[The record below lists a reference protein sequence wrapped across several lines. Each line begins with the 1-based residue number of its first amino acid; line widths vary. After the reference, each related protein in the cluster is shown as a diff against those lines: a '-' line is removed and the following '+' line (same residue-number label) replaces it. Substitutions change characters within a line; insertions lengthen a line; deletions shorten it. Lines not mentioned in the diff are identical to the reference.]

1 MKVEEIIQ
9 IQKFFFMLFNAFF
22 VILGVSIFG
31 CAAWILFDTNSF
43 IEVISLDG
51 DVRLVAACLAIIGL
65 MVVGVS
71 VLGCAGGQLESKCLL
86 MFYMGFLIAIAL
98 GQIFMTFILL
108 VQRKKIERFL
118 VNQVD
123 KTIEQYGGNET
134 DNQVTWT
141 LLDKVQ
147 RSEKCCGRQN
157 SADWGQ
163 NAYIQSL
170 SRDDVYP
177 CSCFN
182 RSMPCPPYLTVN
194 GTEIH
199 RFGMGNDT
207 YTGGCQARLTSWL
220 EENIAVIIGMDV
232 GLLIVQVLQFTFVVF
247 IYQNIGRKMRQKDST
262 NLIGSMEVDPQTET
276 VYQDGN
282 PDYDDQDY
290 QQQDYQQQQYNQ
302 QNNQQQ
308 QYNQQDYQQHQYF

>member
-43 IEVISLDG
+43 IEVISSDG

-71 VLGCAGGQLESKCLL
+71 VLGCAGGQLESKCPL
-86 MFYMGFLIAIAL
+86 MF
-98 GQIFMTFILL
+98 
-108 VQRKKIERFL
+108 IERFL

-290 QQQDYQQQQYNQ
+290 QQQQYNQ